1 MSHTVWGELAFHT
14 LSFSGRAKYEGE
26 RFVTPREYWFIL
38 LLLMYYHSVGLV
50 YTVLLLICVWE
61 STPKS
66 MASHLRT
73 GIRLLAMYSEHSAP
87 EIVSLYL
94 RLNHATLALCRTTI
108 TFVGLLTP
116 KIFALWVRFP
126 TLGLEA
132 TCSVLLMFRLEQ
144 PPKWGLAGE

>member
-94 RLNHATLALCRTTI
+94 RLNHATLALCRTALTSG
-108 TFVGLLTP
+108 TVLPPSNTLLGVP
-116 KIFALWVRFP
+116 ERSIASLNSANSDLYSHVCWVWR
-126 TLGLEA
+126 
-132 TCSVLLMFRLEQ
+132 
-144 PPKWGLAGE
+144 